1 MVNVGVLQLLLLY
14 VLFITSNELEEFK
27 SKVTKI
33 YRWQKL
39 WEIAIMKKNNSWTQA
54 DFLQDTK

>member
-33 YRWQKL
+33 YR
-39 WEIAIMKKNNSWTQA
+39 
-54 DFLQDTK
+54 